1 MLLARV
7 VAKEDAVCVRWSLIF
22 LVDVVIVRSFAL
34 VSWQKVDYWFLVEW
48 VVSARV
54 IC

>member
-7 VAKEDAVCVRWSLIF
+7 VAKEDAVGVRWSLIF